1 MFTGLR
7 LQNFKSWRDTGE
19 IRFAPLT
26 GFFGTNSSGKS
37 SLLQIFLIWK
47 QTSETVDRKTILQ
60 IGGSYTDGGSFKD
73 VIFQH
78 NEQNNLKI
86 ELNYK
91 WLSPETVWYEEEA
104 ISIGDLYKINF
115 SSVIGFNNSI
125 PFLKKM
131 LHTFYL
137 DSQTKASAEIG
148 LIFNE
153 QKQKYEIIPSLKA
166 NISIIPYKSYGFFWT
181 KGIEDALNT
190 ETEAGTI
197 FVYQDMV
204 IKAFEETFQKTF
216 YLGPLRKHPARTY
229 IWSGGEPQDVGI
241 EGENTVPALMISQI
255 QPERKQV
262 QEKVAYWLKELGLID
277 HFELKPI
284 APGRRE
290 YEILVQINP
299 ESTPVP
305 LTDVGF
311 GVSQILPVL
320 TLCYYVP
327 EESTLILEQPEI
339 HLHPAVQSGLAD
351 VFIDVIKNRRLQII
365 LESHSEHLLRR
376 LQRRMAEEKL
386 LPEETALYFT
396 YMEQGESHL
405 QPLEID
411 DYGNIHNWPKNFFGN
426 ELDDMGAMMEAAL
439 QRKLR
444 QNGGN

>member
-37 SLLQIFLIWK
+37 SLLQVLLLWK
-47 QTSETVDRKTILQ
+47 QTVENSDFNKVLNINGFYVKFN
-60 IGGSYTDGGSFKD
+60 SFD
-73 VIFQH
+73 DFIFQH
-78 NEQNNLKI
+78 DTSLDLTTQLGCLQKWEGVQSQITFKSIIGMYEQQLLSKQI
-86 ELNYK
+86 NYSWQK
-91 WLSPETVWYEEEA
+91 PYP
-104 ISIGDLYKINF
+104 
-115 SSVIGFNNSI
+115 NSI
-125 PFLKKM
+125 ALTFSQSEKIYLLQKFNDIKDPINVEFEDKKRNIKPIKG
-131 LHTFYL
+131 Y
-137 DSQTKASAEIG
+137 G
-148 LIFNE
+148 LPNFDIYFE
-153 QKQKYEIIPSLKA
+153 PLFM
-166 NISIIPYKSYGFFWT
+166 NISTLNIIF
-181 KGIEDALNT
+181 EALLKNT
-190 ETEAGTI
+190 
-197 FVYQDMV
+197 Y
-204 IKAFEETFQKTF
+204 
-216 YLGPLRKHPARTY
+216 YLGPLRQKPARFY
-229 IWSGGEPQDVGI
+229 SWSGEEPQDVGI

-255 QPERKQV
+255 QPERKHV

-277 HFELKPI
+277 RFELKPI

-405 QPLEID
+405 EPLEID
-411 DYGNIHNWPKNFFGN
+411 AYGNIHNWPKNFFGN
-426 ELDDMGAMMEAAL
+426 ELDEMGAMMEAAL
-439 QRKLR
+439 KRQIK
-444 QNGGN
+444 QNGG